1 MKQISLLS
9 AILITCISINAQIVL
24 QSSDLAT
31 VGWANRIAR
40 DTVVSGINW
49 GNPGA
54 NQTYTFTNLQNM
66 QEDTTIY
73 KALTASQQSNFPSA
87 DVAITNDNI
96 NFLFSKTSS
105 SDFSIHGVEGLLLGS
120 SDFLLFSPTSKVYQF
135 PIQYQSNFS
144 GNSGFVKEKLGSDF
158 TPPLEFNGLPIYQ
171 VKITNTTNYKDTID
185 GWGKVT
191 TPVGTYNCLRQKRVE
206 TSNTVVDVKLSAI
219 TPYTNVSN
227 TRDTT
232 IRYNYLTKE
241 TKGPVLGFTYDTLN
255 NPTQVTW
262 SLIAPTA
269 TTGIENANL
278 LSASI
283 YPNPASDMLNVFMG
297 EPLEAEGVKIEIY
310 DMLGQ
315 LTVNN
320 FFTPGAQLFVADIS
334 TLQAGIYTV
343 IYSDKSIKKTIGK
356 FSKY

>member
-1 MKQISLLS
+1 MKKVLLHLSILMSSL
-9 AILITCISINAQIVL
+9 CINAQIVL
-24 QSSDLAT
+24 QNSDLTT
-31 VGWANRIAR
+31 VGWTNRIAR
-40 DTVVSGINW
+40 DTIISGINW

-66 QEDTTIY
+66 QEDTTLY
-73 KALTASQQSNFPSA
+73 KSLTPSQQTNFPNA
-87 DVAITNDNI
+87 DIAITNDNI

-105 SDFSIHGVEGLLLGS
+105 SDFSIHGVEGLFLGS
-120 SDFLLFSPTSKVYQF
+120 NDFLLFSPVSKIYQF

-144 GNSGFVKEKLGSDF
+144 GTSGFVKEKLGADF

-262 SLIAPTA
+262 SLIAPT
-269 TTGIENANL
+269 TSTGIENANL

-283 YPNPASDMLNVFMG
+283 YPNPATDKLNIFVYELSG
-297 EPLEAEGVKIEIY
+297 TEDVKIEIY
-310 DMLGQ
+310 DLIGQ
-315 LTVNN
+315 VAVNN
-320 FFTPGAQLFVADIS
+320 FFTPGAQAFVADIS

-343 IYSDKSIKKTIGK
+343 VYSDKSIKKTLGR